1 MKPITITIT
10 TAAVGLVLATLTL
23 GCSEDPNLKVR
34 EVQAEHHEHLR
45 DQEESR
51 QKLDVEQQKARD
63 TLALSQ
69 DKKDV
74 ELHKTETLGAIDYKK
89 KIEAAGANVG
99 AERLAYKSS
108 SSARIAYVNVTATS
122 LEARAAA
129 RKVPE
134 PAIAAVRI
142 RSAAVKSSLE
152 KLDDVSDAG
161 WFTNMERVD
170 ADLVVLEKEIQTLG
184 ASPSG

>member
-1 MKPITITIT
+1 MKPITTTIA
-10 TAAVGLVLATLTL
+10 TAAVGIVLATLTV

-34 EVQAEHHEHLR
+34 EVQAEHHENLR

-51 QKLDVEQQKARD
+51 QKLDLEQQKARD
-63 TLALSQ
+63 SLAMSQ

-99 AERLAYKSS
+99 AERQAYKSS

-129 RKVPE
+129 RKVTE
-134 PAIAAVRI
+134 PAIVAVRV
-142 RSAAVKSSLE
+142 RSAAVKSSLQ

-170 ADLVVLEKEIQTLG
+170 AELVVLEKEVHDIEVRL
-184 ASPSG
+184 